1 MKQLRIC
8 WHVRAGPASALVRH
22 RVSPRVKPHQ
32 APRAF
37 RPDVYTAGTRSG
49 RKACTAGGRRG
60 ESAHGRDRSRTKSGQ
75 GRRAGAQHACG
86 RDPFGPQLHTA
97 FLTLGVA
104 AFVRTSCDT
113 VCHMEKQPSY
123 AILLAGLSAFPP
135 STETSFEGR
144 QIMAALRH
152 GHKLSIRRRAWIKPN
167 RE

>member
-1 MKQLRIC
+1 MHTVGNVPCRK
-8 WHVRAGPASALVRH
+8 VR
-22 RVSPRVKPHQ
+22 
-32 APRAF
+32 
-37 RPDVYTAGTRSG
+37 TAV
-49 RKACTAGGRRG
+49 ARRG
-60 ESAHGRDRSRTKSGQ
+60 ESVHGKDRSRTKSGQ